1 MPDQTATPARPRV
14 SAKAATFTESVIR
27 EMTRLALAHDAVNL
41 AQGFPDF
48 ACPPQ
53 LKEAAKAA
61 IDADVNQYAI
71 TWGAAEFRAA
81 VAAKVAGTYPG
92 WSVDPDTEICVTCG
106 S

>member
-1 MPDQTATPARPRV
+1 MAVGVTQV
-14 SAKAATFTESVIR
+14 SAKAGMFTESVIR

-48 ACPPQ
+48 PCPTE

-71 TWGAAEFRAA
+71 TWGAQLFRDAA
-81 VAAKVAGTYPG
+81 AG
-92 WSVDPDTEICVTCG
+92 
-106 S
+106 